1 MREILL
7 QYKSTSG
14 VSSCNKQSIYP
25 GVSVSQ
31 TPKTYSCTFNFTQVG
46 VYVLVC
52 NCLERRHCFNKV
64 SNGFSWNLWFTTPFL
79 CNENSLVLGNRA
91 RQIQGEH
98 QLVNFT
104 SILQKLKSHILPV
117 SKTTT
122 QNRHLWTKA
131 YRDIELLLH
140 SPITYPFSSFYIFV
154 SSVPGL
160 RLFRIG

>member
-7 QYKSTSG
+7 QYKSSSG
-14 VSSCNKQSIYP
+14 VYSCNRQSYSP
-25 GVSVSQ
+25 RGPVSQ
-31 TPKTYSCTFNFTQVG
+31 RPKTFSCTYIFMQIGLYF
-46 VYVLVC
+46 LVSTY
-52 NCLERRHCFNKV
+52 LGSTHCFTILSHV
-64 SNGFSWNLWFTTPFL
+64 FSLNLCFTTPFL
-79 CNENSLVLGNRA
+79 CKENSLVLGNRA

-140 SPITYPFSSFYIFV
+140 SPITYPFSSFYFFV

>member
-7 QYKSTSG
+7 QYKSTTG
-14 VSSCNKQSIYP
+14 VHSCNKQSIYP

-31 TPKTYSCTFNFTQVG
+31 RTETYSCTFTFTQVG

-79 CNENSLVLGNRA
+79 CNENSLVLGNR
-91 RQIQGEH
+91 RSQGQGQHQIVKFIS
-98 QLVNFT
+98 L
-104 SILQKLKSHILPV
+104 LQKLKSHNLSF
-117 SKTTT
+117 SKTTR

-131 YRDIELLLH
+131 YRDIEWLLY
-140 SPITYPFSSFYIFV
+140 SPITYPFSSSYFFV

>member
-7 QYKSTSG
+7 QYKSSSG
-14 VSSCNKQSIYP
+14 VYSCNRQSYSP
-25 GVSVSQ
+25 VGPFSQ
-31 TPKTYSCTFNFTQVG
+31 RPKTSSCTFIFMQIG
-46 VYVLVC
+46 LYFLVSTY
-52 NCLERRHCFNKV
+52 LGSTHCFTILSHV
-64 SNGFSWNLWFTTPFL
+64 FSLNLCFTTPFL
-79 CNENSLVLGNRA
+79 CKENSLVLGNRA

-131 YRDIELLLH
+131 YRDIEWLLY
-140 SPITYPFSSFYIFV
+140 SPITYPFSSSYFFV